1 LTDLWHS
8 ILPYLV
14 NIGLV
19 GGIVGFFIWVMKEP
33 RTHKKISTE
42 LSENEKENEDKYTV
56 LETEEE
62 IKSRILKIENE
73 LEEVRAKNEWE
84 DIDVSELGDYEQPD
98 LFLTSRDS
106 STESGGSIWNKIGIG
121 FITILFVIIIYN
133 LFPESGSTHQ
143 VEQSYSPLL
152 SDTTIYK
159 KSTVLVKVINPNY
172 LMMVRDLLMIMV
184 IFSYFLMI
192 RSRGSTTVVILVGL
206 VGGGYLLIL
215 YFSDIS
221 GVPITKAPFA
231 FYENHPYPETYIG
244 LYGIGGVLLSLV
256 VGVWWLIKLK
266 DTLDLYEQNLKSISI
281 GDFLILL
288 FVVVFVGFHWVY

>member
-1 LTDLWHS
+1 MTDLWHS

-42 LSENEKENEDKYTV
+42 LSENEKENEDKHTV

-231 FYENHPYPETYIG
+231 FYKNHPYPETYIG